1 MDSNSRIK
9 ELIKKKIIFGK
20 YQITKTIDKRN
31 NLQVYEGKNISSGEL
46 LLIKFEQKNDKKKKG
61 ILETELQFLNKLKSP
76 GFPEIKKIGYFE
88 NNIVSIQALL
98 GQSLSQLFNKY
109 YGNFKIKDI
118 TMIAIQILE
127 RIKHIHSQNILYCD
141 ISPNNFAIGIGRFQN
156 IIYMTNFNSAK
167 KYTKEDNLNHIK
179 FNKSNNSIGNYIFSS
194 INALRGIELSRRDDL
209 ESLGYILIYFLKG
222 ELPWEN
228 IKCSDKT
235 EKKRKIYQI
244 KKGYDLLKL
253 CDEIP
258 EEFKLYLN
266 YVKSLKFTEE
276 PDYNYCF
283 SLFYG
288 IFKKM
293 NIINDGIFSW
303 FQEKKEE
310 NQNKIKQFY
319 NKLWFNKSINK
330 NTSACLILNNSRKND
345 NDKENNP
352 EIKNISKSNSCF
364 LNVHNSLDYILN
376 NNKNNLTKILSDS
389 KQNNIYKEKENYSN
403 NNKYQSINKKIDTR
417 DDINEQKSIELPNIY
432 IKESKESE
440 NSMSLSSD
448 KEYSIEGK
456 IEQDVKKN
464 KTYEKKQIRIN
475 FKKSF
480 NKKKDIDFD
489 KSKNKKNEI
498 NQNDLLRI
506 QKRINNKKQNIDK
519 IFMNKIN
526 KKITIGVINK
536 TFTNKDLSTK
546 NMNNQTDILYTENNK
561 KYSPSIKSGTSSEKT
576 NYLKNRIK
584 YFTKSKIIKDYSNF
598 TNVSQMR
605 NKTKINDAD
614 LTNSNINNVIN
625 INENYNTYNTKT
637 NTKKKQ
643 KKKISLNIDNLV
655 LNSKHVND
663 NNKESIYSRNFA
675 KKNQTY
681 NNSYQN
687 SLNNLSNKKKG
698 TIKKGL
704 IKVVKKNINKVLKI
718 DNNEINNDNKNA
730 KMNIYEHK
738 SFLNKYSNTQPTKKY
753 IGVLMNSSK
762 KKINL
767 TNTNTYN
774 NTSTNTNTNNI
785 PKSKKPSQKMFKS
798 IPLSRN
804 KDSKKEIAVSL
815 NKKNTDLNRNTFSS
829 MSSKKKTIDN
839 EIDNERI
846 NYTQQNIYNTVRN
859 NNTIFYNFNNIS
871 RKKKNINEYYIYKT
885 KKLQNISMK
894 NKPIKK
900 SKEFRPKYVK
910 IENNPIIHN
919 SISKLNLIQN
929 VSNIY
934 VTKSYLEEKPLT
946 ERKNKVLISKIDKNK
961 NIYIKPKT
969 TISHD
974 WTLLDKGNIDSL
986 IFEINKDRNY
996 RSKDSNQNTNN
1007 YYYSEFNIFN
1017 QFENNY

>member
-46 LLIKFEQKNDKKKKG
+46 LLIRFEQKSDKKKKG
-61 ILETELQFLNKLKSP
+61 ILETELHFLNQLKSP

-127 RIKHIHSQNILYCD
+127 RIKFIHSQNILYCD
-141 ISPNNFAIGIGRFQN
+141 INPNNFSIGIGRFQN
-156 IIYMTNFNSAK
+156 IIYMTNFNYAK
-167 KYTKEDNLNHIK
+167 KYTKKDKLEHIK

-194 INALRGIELSRRDDL
+194 INALRGVELSRRDDL
-209 ESLGYILIYFLKG
+209 ESLGYMLIYFLKG

-228 IKCSDKT
+228 IKCSDKA

-244 KKGYDLLKL
+244 KKNYDLSKL

-266 YVKSLKFTEE
+266 YVKSLKISEE

-303 FQEKKEE
+303 FQEKKKES
-310 NQNKIKQFY
+310 QNKIKQFY
-319 NKLWFNKSINK
+319 NKLWYNKSINK
-330 NTSACLILNNSRKND
+330 NTSTCSILNNSRKNEK
-345 NDKENNP
+345 NKVNIP
-352 EIKNISKSNSCF
+352 EFKSISKSNSCF
-364 LNVHNSLDYILN
+364 LNIHNSLDYILK
-376 NNKNNLTKILSDS
+376 NNKNSSNKILTND
-389 KQNNIYKEKENYSN
+389 KQNNIYKEKENYNN
-403 NNKYQSINKKIDTR
+403 NNKYHSINKKIDIR
-417 DDINEQKSIELPNIY
+417 DHINEQKSIELPNIY
-432 IKESKESE
+432 IKEYKESG

-480 NKKKDIDFD
+480 NKKKDIDID
-489 KSKNKKNEI
+489 KNKYRKSEI

-506 QKRINNKKQNIDK
+506 QKRINNKKQNNDK
-519 IFMNKIN
+519 IFINKMN
-526 KKITIGVINK
+526 KKITIGIINK
-536 TFTNKDLSTK
+536 TFTKKDLSTK
-546 NMNNQTDILYTENNK
+546 NRNNRTDIINTEYNK
-561 KYSPSIKSGTSSEKT
+561 KYSPTIKSANYSEKN
-576 NYLKNRIK
+576 NYFKNKIK
-584 YFTKSKIIKDYSNF
+584 YFSNSKTIKDYSNF
-598 TNVSQMR
+598 TNISQIR
-605 NKTKINDAD
+605 NKTKINDVN
-614 LTNSNINNVIN
+614 LTNSNNNNNVIN
-625 INENYNTYNTKT
+625 INEIYNTYNTKT

-643 KKKISLNIDNLV
+643 NKKKISLNIDNLV
-655 LNSKHVND
+655 LNSRYINN
-663 NNKESIYSRNFA
+663 NNKESIYSRNFI

-687 SLNNLSNKKKG
+687 SLNNLSNKKNG
-698 TIKKGL
+698 NIKKGL

-718 DNNEINNDNKNA
+718 DNNENNNDNNKT

-738 SFLNKYSNTQPTKKY
+738 SFLDKYSNTQPTKKY

-762 KKINL
+762 KKINI
-767 TNTNTYN
+767 
-774 NTSTNTNTNNI
+774 TNTNTNTKNI
-785 PKSKKPSQKMFKS
+785 QKSKKPSQKIFKS
-798 IPLSRN
+798 IPLSRK
-804 KDSKKEIAVSL
+804 KDAKKEIPVSL
-815 NKKNTDLNRNTFSS
+815 NKKNIDLNRNTFSS

-846 NYTQQNIYNTVRN
+846 NYTQQNIFNTVKN

-871 RKKKNINEYYIYKT
+871 RNKKNNNEYYVYKT

-894 NKPIKK
+894 SKPIKK
-900 SKEFRPKYVK
+900 PKEFISKYVK

-946 ERKNKVLISKIDKNK
+946 ERKNKVLISKIVKNK
-961 NIYIKPKT
+961 DIYIKPKT

-974 WTLLDKGNIDSL
+974 WTLLDKGNIDNL
-986 IFEINKDRNY
+986 IFEINKDR
-996 RSKDSNQNTNN
+996 SCKIKDSNQNSNN
-1007 YYYSEFNIFN
+1007 YYYSELNIFN
-1017 QFENNY
+1017 